1 MMIESKFYIGQI
13 INHIRFNYRGV
24 IVEVDPVFNNS
35 ELWYEQMAVTK
46 PPKDKPWY
54 SVLVDQSADIT
65 YVAQR
70 NLVTSDNMAQIEHP
84 LLGSYFNKYDGKRYY
99 IKNKMM

>member
-1 MMIESKFYIGQI
+1 MIESKFYIGQI

-70 NLVTSDNMAQIEHP
+70 NLLPSDNLGQIDHP

-99 IKNKMM
+99 VKIK